1 MLPRLSV
8 LMLLVGVLGCSCA
21 QAQTDT
27 GTPEPKP
34 AYTIQD
40 ETPST
45 QPGPK
50 QAYTYPDTTPSLDF
64 LTNSIENSSITLGI
78 ATGFAYD
85 SNGYPSTTT
94 NSHQSRWLFNVDP
107 SIRIQQF
114 LPKFS
119 WHASYAGGL
128 QIYDQISGP
137 ANANQNLFSQAVGGG
152 FIWQMAR
159 HWQLLGDESFR
170 HSANPFDSY
179 LAIPG
184 APTANNPN
192 PVSYVPLTT
201 FTQNNALLTLTNQIT
216 KRDTLSFTGTANLRQ
231 TSTYNVLTSV
241 PFYNLISYGGR
252 ANFAHQYSP
261 RLTLGVGYDYN
272 SLDFGHGQQRS
283 GIQTIQFTVDYLIR
297 PNMTITAWIGPQ
309 YTMTKTIVAIPIPTI
324 PPILYYVTN
333 HDSLWSTAVG
343 GTFGWQSRRNSVR
356 AEVSR
361 SVSDGGGIIATS
373 VVNTVAGSYRRQI
386 APKWSGS
393 LGARYLHSTST
404 LASARYFHDFYFGVN
419 IAYQLNKSFLM
430 SAIYAR
436 VNTTQSNA
444 FVINSGTYNDNR
456 VGVNLSYSWTHPL
469 GR

>member
-1 MLPRLSV
+1 MFPRLSV
-8 LMLLVGVLGCSCA
+8 LMLLVGFLGCSCA

-40 ETPST
+40 ETPPT

-78 ATGFAYD
+78 GAGFAYD
-85 SNGYPSTTT
+85 SNGYPS
-94 NSHQSRWLFNVDP
+94 NSHQSRWLFNVAP
-107 SIRIQQF
+107 TVKIQQF
-114 LPKFS
+114 LPTFS

-128 QIYDQISGP
+128 QIYNQISGP
-137 ANANQNLFSQAVGGG
+137 ANANQSLFSQAFGGG

-159 HWQLLGDESFR
+159 HWQLLGNESFLY
-170 HSANPFDSY
+170 SADPFASY
-179 LAIPG
+179 RTIPG
-184 APTANNPN
+184 TPTANNPN
-192 PVSYVPLTT
+192 PVPYVPLTN
-201 FTQNNALLTLTNQIT
+201 FTQNRALLTLTHQIT
-216 KRDTLSFTGTANLRQ
+216 KRDTLSFTGTQDLRQ

-252 ANFAHQYSP
+252 VNYAHQYSP
-261 RLTLGVGYDYN
+261 RLTLGAGYDYN

-361 SVSDGGGIIATS
+361 SVSDGGGIIATA

-404 LASARYFHDFYFGVN
+404 LTSARYFHDFYVAVN
-419 IAYQLNKSFLM
+419 LDYQLNKSFLM